1 MLQREA
7 LAVGVRCFEGGG
19 VGLADDLVEPPT
31 DRAPFDRC
39 DGQAPSGGGGGGG
52 GADPAGGDSG
62 GC

>member
-39 DGQAPSGGGGGGG
+39 DGQAPSGRG
-52 GADPAGGDSG
+52 PAVQSHGLVRSVS
-62 GC
+62 